1 MHVNGVGLLRV
12 SVVRMVG
19 LLEGCGVTRLPS
31 PQLLDASGTSPEVAC
46 FDVMTAGRQVLQ
58 VARTQPA
65 LRAEV
70 QDVALRL
77 AAPKG
82 STRWHA

>member
-1 MHVNGVGLLRV
+1 MHMNQVGLLKV

-19 LLEGCGVTRLPS
+19 LLEDYGVTPLPS
-31 PQLLDASGTSPEVAC
+31 RQLLDAYGKSPDVAR
-46 FDVMTAGRQVLQ
+46 FDVMTAGRQVLP

-65 LRAEV
+65 LRGEV

-82 STRWHA
+82 STRLHA